1 MVVGPGITGP
11 PCQTRGGEAPSG
23 LVGSHKGPEMACAL
37 TMPLNRPIFAGS
49 RDAQAPV
56 FVVPAAAEP
65 AVVSMPAAIMPKAS
79 STINFLISPPFLI
92 MQKTKYLSTRTGGS
106 TGNTGRKRSRALP
119 PRREAGAALLPW
131 ASVLTPE
138 QASARTSQPAAAA
151 RVRHMGLFRRHN
163 KLQRHPGHAET
174 AGPHGRRTAAR
185 VRKD

>member
-49 RDAQAPV
+49 RDAQAPA
-56 FVVPAAAEP
+56 FVLPAAAEP
-65 AVVSMPAAIMPKAS
+65 AVVSMPAPSIPKAS

-92 MQKTKYLSTRTGGS
+92 MQKTKYLATRKGGQPG
-106 TGNTGRKRSRALP
+106 TLAANGAAHCHP
-119 PRREAGAALLPW
+119 AREAGAALLPW

-138 QASARTSQPAAAA
+138 QASARTNWPAAAA
-151 RVRHMGLFRRHN
+151 RVRHTGLFRR
-163 KLQRHPGHAET
+163 PT
-174 AGPHGRRTAAR
+174 SSS
-185 VRKD
+185 

>member
-23 LVGSHKGPEMACAL
+23 LVGSHKGPENACAL

-49 RDAQAPV
+49 RDAQAPA
-56 FVVPAAAEP
+56 FVLPAAAEP
-65 AVVSMPAAIMPKAS
+65 AVVSMPAPSMLKAS

-92 MQKTKYLSTRTGGS
+92 MQKTQYLATRKGGQGTLAAS
-106 TGNTGRKRSRALP
+106 EAAHCHP
-119 PRREAGAALLPW
+119 AREAGAALLPW

-163 KLQRHPGHAET
+163 KLQRHP
-174 AGPHGRRTAAR
+174 
-185 VRKD
+185 

>member
-49 RDAQAPV
+49 RDAQAPA

-65 AVVSMPAAIMPKAS
+65 AVASRPAASMPKAS
-79 STINFLISPPFLI
+79 STINFLISPPLLDNAEDEVSLDS
-92 MQKTKYLSTRTGGS
+92 QGGS

-119 PRREAGAALLPW
+119 PRPG
-131 ASVLTPE
+131 SGC
-138 QASARTSQPAAAA
+138 
-151 RVRHMGLFRRHN
+151 RVAPLGEC
-163 KLQRHPGHAET
+163 PYA
-174 AGPHGRRTAAR
+174 
-185 VRKD
+185 